1 MIRITVRHFKWQVSV
16 LAFNNRIDPDL
27 NTDEIVTDDDN
38 GMTHEY
44 LIGNPSKQ
52 HPGIAKSRH
61 LDDRDYLHSA
71 EGSVGSQS
79 ESLMDY
85 SEYGTSGDIIQG
97 FHEYKQLD
105 RSGDNTLYEEYST
118 LKENYALDF
127 SEGKGVN
134 PVQNIDEIED
144 IGIL

>member
-1 MIRITVRHFKWQVSV
+1 MHSISQNNMIRITVRHFKWQVSV

-27 NTDEIVTDDDN
+27 NTDEIVTDDD
-38 GMTHEY
+38 
-44 LIGNPSKQ
+44 
-52 HPGIAKSRH
+52 
-61 LDDRDYLHSA
+61 YLHSA
-71 EGSVGSQS
+71 EGNIGSQS

-118 LKENYALDF
+118 LKENYALES

>member
-1 MIRITVRHFKWQVSV
+1 MHIKITISQNNMIRITVRHFEWQVSV

-27 NTDEIVTDDDN
+27 NTDEIVTD
-38 GMTHEY
+38 E
-44 LIGNPSKQ
+44 
-52 HPGIAKSRH
+52 
-61 LDDRDYLHSA
+61 DYLHSA
-71 EGSVGSQS
+71 EGNIGSQS

-118 LKENYALDF
+118 LKENYALES

>member
-1 MIRITVRHFKWQVSV
+1 MHSISQNNMIRITVRHFKWQVSV

-27 NTDEIVTDDDN
+27 NTDEIVTD
-38 GMTHEY
+38 E
-44 LIGNPSKQ
+44 
-52 HPGIAKSRH
+52 
-61 LDDRDYLHSA
+61 DYLHSA
-71 EGSVGSQS
+71 EGNIGSQS

-118 LKENYALDF
+118 LKENYALES

>member
-1 MIRITVRHFKWQVSV
+1 MVIHSLHTISQNNMIRITVRHFKWQVSV

-27 NTDEIVTDDDN
+27 NTDEIVTD
-38 GMTHEY
+38 E
-44 LIGNPSKQ
+44 
-52 HPGIAKSRH
+52 
-61 LDDRDYLHSA
+61 DYLHSA
-71 EGSVGSQS
+71 EGNIGSQS

-105 RSGDNTLYEEYST
+105 RSRDNTLYEEYST
-118 LKENYALDF
+118 LKENYALDS

-144 IGIL
+144 IGIV

>member
-27 NTDEIVTDDDN
+27 NTDEIVTD
-38 GMTHEY
+38 E
-44 LIGNPSKQ
+44 
-52 HPGIAKSRH
+52 
-61 LDDRDYLHSA
+61 DYLHSA
-71 EGSVGSQS
+71 EGNIGSQS

-105 RSGDNTLYEEYST
+105 RSGDNTLYEEYPT
-118 LKENYALDF
+118 LKENYALHS
-127 SEGKGVN
+127 SEGMGGN
-134 PVQNIDEIED
+134 PVQNIGEIED

>member
-1 MIRITVRHFKWQVSV
+1 MIRITVRHFKWQVAV

-27 NTDEIVTDDDN
+27 NTDEIVTD
-38 GMTHEY
+38 E
-44 LIGNPSKQ
+44 
-52 HPGIAKSRH
+52 
-61 LDDRDYLHSA
+61 DYLHSA
-71 EGSVGSQS
+71 EGNIGSQS

-118 LKENYALDF
+118 LQENYALE
-127 SEGKGVN
+127 SAEGKGVN